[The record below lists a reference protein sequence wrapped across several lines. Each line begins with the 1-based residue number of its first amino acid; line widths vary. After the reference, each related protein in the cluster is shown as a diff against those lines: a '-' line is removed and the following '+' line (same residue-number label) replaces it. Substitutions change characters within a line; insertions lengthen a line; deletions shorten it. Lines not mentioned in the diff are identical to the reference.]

1 MTQRPRC
8 NRGRDMGVARYC
20 KFVDLAP
27 IRQSIQALLI
37 VLTRENRDHEFQKP
51 LSAVVDLHFESV
63 GLLSRL
69 VDSCR
74 VFWLETPQWQTPFT
88 SYCRDK
94 QR

>member
-1 MTQRPRC
+1 
-8 NRGRDMGVARYC
+8 MGVARYC

-51 LSAVVDLHFESV
+51 LSAVGDLHFESV

-74 VFWLETPQWQTPFT
+74 VFWLVTPPHGNGKRRSPRTVETSNVRFKH
-88 SYCRDK
+88 D
-94 QR
+94 